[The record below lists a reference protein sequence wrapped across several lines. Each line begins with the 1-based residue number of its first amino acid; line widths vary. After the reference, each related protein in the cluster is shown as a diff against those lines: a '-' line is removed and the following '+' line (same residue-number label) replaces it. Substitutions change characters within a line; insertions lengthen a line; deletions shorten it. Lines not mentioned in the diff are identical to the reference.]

1 MTEQNEVQ
9 LGGKLGPRLTK
20 VVADALVYTRQRL
33 GPHQAGIAQT
43 VLADFTNH
51 VSDEVRSVMAPIWT
65 DFAESAD
72 TPDNLRPLFRAL
84 ATQRG
89 QAWAWI
95 AGNATGAATASTLG
109 DMFGNVLAPV
119 VQAVVEEFPNALL
132 SPEAVANAIAR
143 GVAAD
148 LDELPMATEA
158 AKGGMN
164 DARLRYLIEL
174 ARQYPPYDVLASMYH
189 RKLISHDD
197 FLLGLTR
204 MGIPEGLRGKLIA
217 AAHSE
222 MTLPDIAA
230 MWNRSIVDTPTAVAL
245 GARVGYDETQV
256 LRALELGGEPLP
268 VDALSEAFRR
278 GFIDRERYNRGIIQ
292 GPLRNEWFDVL
303 AKLQFHRMSPVDAA
317 DAINQGH
324 MPLETGKRIA
334 HEHGLDPDDFV
345 TLIETAGAPPGVDF
359 ATEALNREFIT
370 ESEFTAMFL
379 ESRIKNRY
387 GPLLL
392 KMRTRLI
399 PQETARLAYREGV
412 YSREDALRTLMH
424 HGFTPD
430 DAATL
435 LSLEDARQDGTTK
448 ELTRAQIVQM
458 YDEQILDV
466 DVTRQL
472 LTGLGYSEANV
483 ELMIALADVKRTQR
497 FINAAIT
504 RVRSAYLTGK
514 IDENEVGIQL
524 DALAVP
530 FAQREELLTIWAID
544 RTTITKTLT
553 PAQIRQA
560 VNRELILRD
569 AGVERLI
576 LQGYNEIDANL
587 FLDLSA

>member
-1 MTEQNEVQ
+1 MTEQNDIE
-9 LGGKLGPRLTK
+9 LGGKLGTRLTK

-51 VSDEVRSVMAPIWT
+51 VSDEIRGVMGPIWLEW
-65 DFAESAD
+65 AESPE
-72 TPDNLRPLFRAL
+72 TPEQFRPLFKAL
-84 ATQRG
+84 GTERG

-109 DMFGNVLAPV
+109 DMFGNVLAPM

-132 SPEAVANAIAR
+132 SPEVVANVIAR
-143 GVAAD
+143 GLSV
-148 LDELPMATEA
+148 ENPEIPMVTEA

-174 ARQYPPYDVLASMYH
+174 ARQYPPLEVLVEMYR
-189 RKLISHDD
+189 RKLINRND
-197 FLLGLTR
+197 FLHALTR
-204 MGIPEGLRGKLIA
+204 VGVPEGWRSKLIELS
-217 AAHSE
+217 HNE
-222 MTLPDIAA
+222 MTLPDISA
-230 MWNRSIVDTPTAVAL
+230 MWNRSIVDTDTAITL
-245 GARVGYDETQV
+245 GAKLGYDDTQV
-256 LRALELGGEPLP
+256 RRALELGGEPLAP
-268 VDALSEAFRR
+268 DQLAEAFRR
-278 GFIDRERYNRGIIQ
+278 GFIDRDRYNRGIIQ
-292 GPLRNEWFDVL
+292 GPIRNEWFDVL
-303 AKLQFHRMSPVDAA
+303 AQLQFHRMSPVDAA

-324 MPLETGKRIA
+324 MPLEVGKRIA
-334 HEHGLDPDDFV
+334 HEHGLDSDDFV
-345 TLIETAGAPPGVDF
+345 TLIETAGAPPGIDF
-359 ATEALNREFIT
+359 ATEALNRKFIDEAT
-370 ESEFTAMFL
+370 FTAMFL
-379 ESRIKNRY
+379 ESRIKNKY

-399 PQETARLAYREGV
+399 PQETARLAYRQGV
-412 YSREDALRTLMH
+412 YSRDRALETLLA

-435 LSLEDARQDGTTK
+435 LAIEDSRQDETTK

-458 YDEQILDV
+458 YDEQILDA
-466 DVTRQL
+466 DTTRQL
-472 LTGLGYSEANV
+472 LSGLGYSEANV
-483 ELMIALADVKRTQR
+483 DLMMALAEVKRVQR
-497 FINAAIT
+497 FVNAAIT

-514 IDENEVGIQL
+514 IDENEVSIQL

-530 FAQREELLTIWAID
+530 SSQREELLTIWSID

-587 FLDLSA
+587 YLDLSA